1 MVLHSADMKV
11 VQLAAKMAALTE
23 MSMVVQKV
31 CTTEFERVVR
41 LAEAMDLKMVAMKV
55 FGEVVG

>member
-1 MVLHSADMKV
+1 MKV

-41 LAEAMDLKMVAMKV
+41 LAEAMDLKMVVMKV